1 MDEKQ
6 VLLYLIISMFQR
18 HLFLDFVGGKEAA
31 KAAEQP
37 PPVQSGISK
46 AKPKLLSVHVLSF

>member
-1 MDEKQ
+1 MEKQ